1 MNLLTLAG
9 FLGADPE
16 VRYTSSGQKVTTFRL
31 GVKARKSGGDDT
43 IWWRVTCW
51 GEQFDKIMSFLK
63 KGSAV
68 VVVGEMMKPE
78 IFTNRDGQPQISMSM
93 TASQL
98 MFSPFGKSERRQG
111 DGGQQDAKVD
121 NVSTAVRVEEGAG
134 FATGEQVQGQEVEIA
149 EDEIPF

>member
-16 VRYTSSGQKVTTFRL
+16 VRYTASGQKVTTFRL
-31 GVKARKSGGDDT
+31 GVKVRKGGSDDT

-68 VVVGEMMKPE
+68 IVVGEMSKPE
-78 IFTNRDGQPQISMSM
+78 IFTNRDGQPQISMSV

-98 MFSPFGKSERRQG
+98 MFSPFGKSDRQNS
-111 DGGQQDAKVD
+111 QEAKAEAPAQPQTIEQTED
-121 NVSTAVRVEEGAG
+121 AG
-134 FATGEQVQGQEVEIA
+134 FAVGGGGQGQEVEMA